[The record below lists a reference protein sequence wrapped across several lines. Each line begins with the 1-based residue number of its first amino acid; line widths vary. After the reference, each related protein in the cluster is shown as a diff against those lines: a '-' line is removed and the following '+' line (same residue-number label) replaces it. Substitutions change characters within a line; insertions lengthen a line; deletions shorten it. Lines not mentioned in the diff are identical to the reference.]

1 MIPEVLT
8 IRQQIGR
15 ALDGMDLMSAAS
27 IERRVAPRFSVKCT
41 GELASG
47 SSAVEVTV
55 SDMSVTGC
63 GIEIEDVAADALG
76 RTGVLSIRLADG
88 AGAPVM
94 LPVVVSNHR
103 VTGDRAR
110 LGLQFRRLDMA
121 QMRSLIGVLD
131 GMIDR

>member
-1 MIPEVLT
+1 
-8 IRQQIGR
+8 
-15 ALDGMDLMSAAS
+15 MSSAS
-27 IERRVAPRFSVKCT
+27 IERRVAPRFAVRCM

-47 SSAVEVTV
+47 SSVVDVTV

-63 GIEIEDVAADALG
+63 GIELEDAAADALG
-76 RTGVLSIRLADG
+76 RTGVLSIRPADG
-88 AGAPVM
+88 SGAPVM

-110 LGLQFRRLDMA
+110 LGLQFSRLTMV
-121 QMRSLIGVLD
+121 QMRGLIGVMD

>member
-1 MIPEVLT
+1 
-8 IRQQIGR
+8 
-15 ALDGMDLMSAAS
+15 MSSGS

-47 SSAVEVTV
+47 SSVVDVAV

-63 GIEIEDVAADALG
+63 GIELDDAPADALG
-76 RTGVLSIRLADG
+76 RTGVLSIRPADG
-88 AGAPVM
+88 VGAPVM

-103 VTGDRAR
+103 ASGDRAR
-110 LGLQFRRLDMA
+110 LGLQFRRLNMG